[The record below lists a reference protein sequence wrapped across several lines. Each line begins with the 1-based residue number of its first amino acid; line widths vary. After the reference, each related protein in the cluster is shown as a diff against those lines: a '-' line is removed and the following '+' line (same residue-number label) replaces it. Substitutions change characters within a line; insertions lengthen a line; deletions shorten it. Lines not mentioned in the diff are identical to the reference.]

1 MSFKKTASNTPLIMP
16 IFCIFGRSAIG
27 VLSPFASARKI
38 SSDDSK
44 QVGIPTA
51 ITLSIS
57 AATFDVVS
65 DKPGP
70 SKLINMSENSI
81 KRRTS
86 RQDRIEKRI
95 KIDQK
100 KIWLLLRLSIRSVLY
115 FGTNVEL
122 NASLVKKF
130 MSVNVPVW
138 ATLKALID
146 RLVPQKNAVII
157 SRTSPRHLDKKFP
170 LNILRIDFSK
180 FVFQ

>member
-1 MSFKKTASNTPLIMP
+1 MP
-16 IFCIFGRSAIG
+16 I
-27 VLSPFASARKI
+27 
-38 SSDDSK
+38 
-44 QVGIPTA
+44 A

-57 AATFDVVS
+57 AATFDVVF

-86 RQDRIEKRI
+86 KQDRIEKRM

-100 KIWLLLRLSIRSVLY
+100 KIWLLLRLSMRRVLY

-122 NASLVKKF
+122 KASLVKKF

-138 ATLKALID
+138 ATLKALTE
-146 RLVPQKNAVII
+146 RLVP
-157 SRTSPRHLDKKFP
+157 
-170 LNILRIDFSK
+170 
-180 FVFQ
+180 

>member
-1 MSFKKTASNTPLIMP
+1 MP
-16 IFCIFGRSAIG
+16 I
-27 VLSPFASARKI
+27 
-38 SSDDSK
+38 
-44 QVGIPTA
+44 A

-57 AATFDVVS
+57 AATLDVVS

-70 SKLINMSENSI
+70 SKLINMFENNI

-86 RQDRIEKRI
+86 KQDRIEKRI

-100 KIWLLLRLSIRSVLY
+100 KIWLLLRLSVRRVLY

-122 NASLVKKF
+122 KASLVKKF

-146 RLVPQKNAVII
+146 RLVP
-157 SRTSPRHLDKKFP
+157 
-170 LNILRIDFSK
+170 
-180 FVFQ
+180 